1 MTGVGRV
8 LLGLVVAGWLADQ
21 LARPDRDVEAG
32 IEAYEADELDTAL
45 EHFEAAIARHGDQPE
60 LSYDRGLVRLAQ
72 GEPDEARR
80 AFERASETEDLEVRA
95 SAFYERGNVAFDIED
110 WDGAIE
116 AYIEC
121 LKARPDHSNAKW
133 NLELALQ
140 RKQEQEDEQ
149 ENEDEDDNEDDEN
162 EDDGGTG
169 GDETGGD
176 ETGGDETGGEDSGG
190 ETGGSDSGG
199 EDTGGG
205 DTGGEDSGGEESGGD
220 EGDSGGES
228 GEDQPPED
236 DGGTGEPPPE
246 QDGGTGGEP
255 PPPPP
260 QPADEM
266 DLQRALDELDEQ
278 DQFPLGRINGG
289 QRPPREDW

>member
-1 MTGVGRV
+1 MTGAGRV
-8 LLGLVVAGWLADQ
+8 LLGLLVAGWLADQ

-45 EHFEAAIARHGDQPE
+45 EHFEAAISRHGDQPE

-110 WDGAIE
+110 FDGAIE

-121 LKARPDHSNAKW
+121 LKARPDHTNAKW

-140 RKQEQEDEQ
+140 RKKEQEEEQ
-149 ENEDEDDNEDDEN
+149 ENEDEEN

-169 GDETGGD
+169 GDESGGE
-176 ETGGDETGGEDSGG
+176 ETGGDETGGSDTGGDDSGG
-190 ETGGSDSGG
+190 DTGGSDSGG
-199 EDTGGG
+199 EDSGGG
-205 DTGGEDSGGEESGGD
+205 DTGGEDTGGEESGGD

-236 DGGTGEPPPE
+236 DGGTGEEPPPE
-246 QDGGTGGEP
+246 DGGTGGQP

-260 QPADEM
+260 EPVDEM

-278 DQFPLGRINGG
+278 DQFPLGRVNGG
-289 QRPPREDW
+289 RRPPREDW